1 MDDKR
6 IGCQLPT
13 ASRVLPYSETKG
25 PEAVGL
31 YDQSGRTAQEWQ
43 SIQIYDMMAVNEDGL
58 WVHMKYGYSVP
69 RRNGKSEILII
80 RAMYGLVHGER
91 VLYTAHRTTTSH
103 SAWEKVIERL
113 AKAGFIE
120 NEDFFSKESP
130 QIDHADNVKVPGLY
144 RQATGHAEIFTF
156 PIAKWTKIGYNKIV

>member
-6 IGCQLPT
+6 VGRQLPT
-13 ASRVLPYSETKG
+13 SSLVLPYSETKG

-80 RAMYGLVHGER
+80 RAMYGLMHGER
-91 VLYTAHRTTTSH
+91 ASTKTFLQFTART
-103 SAWEKVIERL
+103 L
-113 AKAGFIE
+113 AFWVGKC
-120 NEDFFSKESP
+120 
-130 QIDHADNVKVPGLY
+130 
-144 RQATGHAEIFTF
+144 
-156 PIAKWTKIGYNKIV
+156 YNIR